1 MMNKIR
7 DVFAAHPRAEWLIP
21 LACCL
26 ILLTQV
32 LFSVRQMSQHAD
44 EAIHLYA
51 GYRVLKCRDYTYGRE
66 HPPLAKMLAALPLLA
81 SNPPMDCVRGAAGY
95 DEEDQATNWLYS
107 QANWW
112 QLLMEARVASSLSAV
127 ALCMGVW
134 VVARRMFG
142 LAEAAVSTAA
152 LAFEPNILGHGALL
166 LNNILLTAL
175 FLFTVFGLYLW
186 TRQRSVPLLV
196 GTGVLTGLNL
206 LTKHSAV
213 LLVPTLVLLAAIEPW
228 LEKSARTEAASRML
242 RNLGAVVAI
251 GVIAAA
257 TIWFGYGLRYGGG
270 TRVTEE
276 QPAAMKSAEVQFL
289 KAVEAAHLLPR
300 DYLEGL
306 MEVRGLVDTAGD
318 GSYFLGRAYSQ
329 APWYWFPV
337 TITVKFT
344 LALLV
349 ILAMGAA
356 GLIAFGRERKQELLF
371 VLLPAGLYLT
381 ASLCVQRTIV
391 GIWHLFPMLPLLM
404 IAAAA
409 GCVCLA
415 RRYRWA
421 GGVLVCLLVLHA
433 ASSLRA
439 YPNYLSYANE
449 AWGGPEN
456 LYKHMPWTDLNQTY
470 WQVSRYMEQHPG
482 TPCWVT
488 GEWHVP
494 VSAYKVP
501 CTQMGN
507 YFVAELPA
515 RMNGIVFVS
524 SSWLALWGQ
533 PGGPYASFYE
543 SEPKARLG
551 GSAMLVY
558 EGEFDTRV
566 AAARALDN
574 QVKRLLYAGQYPA
587 AMLPAEEAIQVAPST
602 ATAHDMY
609 GVALLY
615 NGYSQQALGECSAAL
630 KMALPDIE
638 GERLAKEIAKNCAF
652 ISQVI
657 RMQAQAQR

>member
-1 MMNKIR
+1 
-7 DVFAAHPRAEWLIP
+7 
-21 LACCL
+21 
-26 ILLTQV
+26 
-32 LFSVRQMSQHAD
+32 
-44 EAIHLYA
+44 
-51 GYRVLKCRDYTYGRE
+51 
-66 HPPLAKMLAALPLLA
+66 
-81 SNPPMDCVRGAAGY
+81 
-95 DEEDQATNWLYS
+95 
-107 QANWW
+107 
-112 QLLMEARVASSLSAV
+112 
-127 ALCMGVW
+127 
-134 VVARRMFG
+134 
-142 LAEAAVSTAA
+142 
-152 LAFEPNILGHGALL
+152 
-166 LNNILLTAL
+166 
-175 FLFTVFGLYLW
+175 
-186 TRQRSVPLLV
+186 
-196 GTGVLTGLNL
+196 
-206 LTKHSAV
+206 
-213 LLVPTLVLLAAIEPW
+213 
-228 LEKSARTEAASRML
+228 
-242 RNLGAVVAI
+242 
-251 GVIAAA
+251 
-257 TIWFGYGLRYGGG
+257 
-270 TRVTEE
+270 
-276 QPAAMKSAEVQFL
+276 
-289 KAVEAAHLLPR
+289 VEAAHLLPR